1 MLTRT
6 RVQVSVS
13 LLAAAVALLSSPDGL
28 SAADSSLPAAW
39 YKGIVHAHANWGV
52 PQLPTTSPDV
62 VVRWYREHNYNFVSV
77 TDLNYYTPPEGL
89 KALFDAPGRFL
100 VVPGSEASKDPIQPG
115 NKIVDTIGFGINGPL
130 DLPTGD
136 TVATVLDSE
145 AKGIRRVGGLPIAA
159 HPNLTYALTAADL
172 LASDKTAGPRFFE
185 VWNTEPGMNNLGGGG
200 KPSTEQIWDAVLSTG
215 RVMYGTAVDD
225 SHHFYEFVASRET
238 RAPLSN
244 PGRAWIMVRAPE
256 LSVPALIAAM
266 NRGDFYATTGVAIE
280 SYDVTT
286 TGIRI
291 RLNDSTHDL
300 GWSLPGANPQ
310 LYRTE
315 FIGKDGKAVKVDESL
330 TPSYDF
336 TGKEL
341 YVRARI
347 TSSDAQMAW
356 TQPVFPK

>member
-1 MLTRT
+1 
-6 RVQVSVS
+6 
-13 LLAAAVALLSSPDGL
+13 LLAAAVAFLSSPHSL

-39 YKGIVHAHANWGV
+39 YRGIVHAHANWGV
-52 PQLPTTSPDV
+52 PQLPTTAPDV
-62 VVRWYREHNYNFVSV
+62 VVRWYREHNYNFVS
-77 TDLNYYTPPEGL
+77 
-89 KALFDAPGRFL
+89 
-100 VVPGSEASKDPIQPG
+100 
-115 NKIVDTIGFGINGPL
+115 
-130 DLPTGD
+130 
-136 TVATVLDSE
+136 
-145 AKGIRRVGGLPIAA
+145 A

-172 LASDKTAGPRFFE
+172 LASDKTAEPRFFE

-215 RVMYGTAVDD
+215 RVMFGTAVDD

-238 RAPLSN
+238 RTPLSN
-244 PGRAWIMVRAPE
+244 PGRAWIMVRAQE

-266 NRGDFYATTGVAIE
+266 NRGDFYASTGVTIE

-315 FIGKDGKAVKVDESL
+315 FIGKDGKVVKVDESV